1 MCACQWRRR
10 WSEPSTIEMITTQ
23 MSQKILKMTESD
35 ISPYNRL
42 SYFLEF
48 MQRVVLTSIMVV
60 AWPTDILA
68 LTTMAP
74 NRFTLVSSSLSLNI
88 GIFPLCTDIQMT
100 PYLGKACYWQSL
112 NPTAFVYIY
121 WPYTYS
127 EYKKFIGRVLGL
139 TEIMTL
145 CQKQISVLK

>member
-1 MCACQWRRR
+1 
-10 WSEPSTIEMITTQ
+10 

-88 GIFPLCTDIQMT
+88 GIFPLATDIQLA
-100 PYLGKACYWQSL
+100 PYLGKACY
-112 NPTAFVYIY
+112 
-121 WPYTYS
+121 
-127 EYKKFIGRVLGL
+127 
-139 TEIMTL
+139 
-145 CQKQISVLK
+145 